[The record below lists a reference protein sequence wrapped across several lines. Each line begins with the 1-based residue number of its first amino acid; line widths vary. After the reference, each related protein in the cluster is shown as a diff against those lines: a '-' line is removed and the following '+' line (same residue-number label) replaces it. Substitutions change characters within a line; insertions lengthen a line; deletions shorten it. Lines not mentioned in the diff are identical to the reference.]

1 MMSTSSPCTSSFSVL
16 NAMES
21 ECAMVPRLRSSSS
34 FVMPIPLSLTVTVR
48 ASLSKLTWMASSSL
62 ESSMDLSVRLLK

>member
-1 MMSTSSPCTSSFSVL
+1 MMSTSSPCTSSFSIL

-21 ECAMVPRLRSSSS
+21 ECAMVPRFRSSSS
-34 FVMPIPLSLTVTVR
+34 FVMPMPLSLTVTVR